1 MKNAVSLFWT
11 AVMYYTRLPVP
22 KQVNFSDEKLR
33 QATLLLPFIGSL
45 VAVGGWL
52 ITWAGSLLLPY
63 SVAVLLGLSTTILL
77 TGGLHEDGLADTL
90 DGLGGGK
97 SPEERLRLMKDSH
110 LGAFGVMGL
119 VLVLLLK
126 YVTVVHVPME
136 RFFYVFWTVQV
147 ISRFQP
153 VLMVHFNQYV
163 RKTPDSKAGALAG
176 GLSLIE
182 VLISLIFAIIPFF
195 FLPLSI
201 GLVLLAVEGIGYG
214 WFQWFIRRRLGGYT
228 GDVLGAL
235 QQLSE
240 VVGYLFLV
248 AMGPLW

>member
-1 MKNAVSLFWT
+1 MKKAFSLFWT
-11 AVMYYTRLPVP
+11 AVSYYTRLPVP
-22 KQVNFSDEKLR
+22 KQVIFSEERLR
-33 QATLLLPFIGSL
+33 QATLLLPLIGSL
-45 VAVGGWL
+45 VAVGGCSL
-52 ITWAGSLLLPY
+52 ILPY
-63 SVAVLLGLSTTILL
+63 SVAVLLGLSAAILL

-97 SPEERLRLMKDSH
+97 SPEDRLRLMKDSH

-119 VLVLLLK
+119 VLVLMLK
-126 YVTVVHVPME
+126 YVALAHVPSE
-136 RFFYVFWTVQV
+136 QFFYVFWTVQV

-163 RKTPDSKAGALAG
+163 RKTADSKAGALAG
-176 GLSLIE
+176 GLSLKE
-182 VLISLIFAIIPFF
+182 VLVSLIFTIIPFF
-195 FLPLSI
+195 FLPLST
-201 GLVLLAVEGIGYG
+201 GLVFLAVEGIGYG

-240 VVGYLFLV
+240 VVGYLVLV